1 MKIPM
6 ELWDLIIHRVKLNKK
21 NYMKIEDGV
30 FLLSNATLDS
40 PAKPVFAE
48 KVVPSSKRDEQWQ
61 RIKEASA
68 DQKLCMIFKNK
79 HDYNKWIKGC
89 DAAYKKSIK

>member
-1 MKIPM
+1 M
-6 ELWDLIIHRVKLNKK
+6 ELWDLILRRVKLNKK

-30 FLLSNATLDS
+30 FLSSNATFDS

-79 HDYNKWIKGC
+79 HDFNKWIKGC
-89 DAAYKKSIK
+89 EVAYQEMLNK